1 MTLIFELDLEMA
13 KMEPISRDKGRS
25 CSSKVIVHT
34 HTHTHTHT
42 QHTPDKLFIWTTTV
56 VCDDTESLNQRAYTK
71 SKVHIQVPAVAN

>member
-1 MTLIFELDLEMA
+1 MTLIFELDLDMA
-13 KMEPISRDKGRS
+13 KIEPISRDKGRS

-34 HTHTHTHT
+34 HTHT
-42 QHTPDKLFIWTTTV
+42 HTPDKLFIWTTTV